1 MDNQRGR
8 WARGINRKLRRE
20 VLKQQNLLSP
30 AHLLPHRNKIPNN
43 EVHDERIQQT
53 GKACIVRK
61 QKQQEAEKER
71 EKRKAMKDTSGEM
84 LSNFKKWTKK
94 VNKGRS
100 EKVKLWHYSFS
111 FKSACPTVGP

>member
-1 MDNQRGR
+1 MTVYNGVDNSWIIKRGR

-43 EVHDERIQQT
+43 AVHDERIQQT

-61 QKQQEAEKER
+61 QKLQEAEKE
-71 EKRKAMKDTSGEM
+71 KRKKKGYERYFRGNA
-84 LSNFKKWTKK
+84 FK
-94 VNKGRS
+94 
-100 EKVKLWHYSFS
+100 F
-111 FKSACPTVGP
+111 